1 VFRRRGSG
9 ETWTEMA
16 PSLLTAQWRRL
27 LLLLAGDVETN
38 PGPDP
43 DYGGE
48 YHDTIMVEILSITNL

>member
-1 VFRRRGSG
+1 
-9 ETWTEMA
+9 MA